1 MGLLSN
7 RVNEGYLRML
17 GPLFTWKFLLMV
29 SILTACIFIFRF
41 FCRFLCPLGAL
52 YGLFIKISLVGVKVD
67 HSSCTDCG
75 LCVGKCKMDIK
86 HVGDAECIN
95 CGECISACPTKAI
108 SWKGSKIF
116 LAPNEIPDPAED
128 RAKAEETA
136 KKIKKRN
143 TIIKSIVAIL
153 LIAAL
158 CGTLVYYNFIDG
170 RDTSPLVPPVES
182 TETTSDDGTAETTD
196 DQPPKAPVGT
206 AIGNTCPEILVDLV
220 GSDDKFNVQA
230 INSEGRA
237 VVLNFWYT
245 TCGPCLE
252 ELPYFYEVAN
262 DYEDQI
268 DVIAI
273 HIDQPNVD
281 VTDFIANDSG
291 HPEWSDGTML
301 IGWDTNMRYVNMFNI
316 QACPV
321 TIVINAD
328 GVITDKFVGGL
339 TQDELIA
346 AVEKALAH

>member
-1 MGLLSN
+1 M
-7 RVNEGYLRML
+7 
-17 GPLFTWKFLLMV
+17 
-29 SILTACIFIFRF
+29 
-41 FCRFLCPLGAL
+41 
-52 YGLFIKISLVGVKVD
+52 
-67 HSSCTDCG
+67 
-75 LCVGKCKMDIK
+75 
-86 HVGDAECIN
+86 
-95 CGECISACPTKAI
+95 
-108 SWKGSKIF
+108 
-116 LAPNEIPDPAED
+116 
-128 RAKAEETA
+128 
-136 KKIKKRN
+136 
-143 TIIKSIVAIL
+143 
-153 LIAAL
+153 IAAL

-170 RDTSPLVPPVES
+170 RDTGPLVPPVES

-346 AVEKALAH
+346 AVEKALAQ